1 LQLKPLSRD
10 VLVVLNINS
19 LTIHHA
25 MNIRLGGASPPYA
38 HPPPPREIAT
48 LLSGGIDSGAVT
60 TFAVLVG
67 PDVTAYSAG
76 SPWGNEHEQAAELAG
91 FLGIRHVQID
101 FSVEELLAAA
111 PASMRALGTAEQERV
126 DIALTITALLRS
138 GVIKGGACPDG
149 LWQ

>member
-1 LQLKPLSRD
+1 M
-10 VLVVLNINS
+10 
-19 LTIHHA
+19 LT
-25 MNIRLGGASPPYA
+25 
-38 HPPPPREIAT
+38 PPREIAT